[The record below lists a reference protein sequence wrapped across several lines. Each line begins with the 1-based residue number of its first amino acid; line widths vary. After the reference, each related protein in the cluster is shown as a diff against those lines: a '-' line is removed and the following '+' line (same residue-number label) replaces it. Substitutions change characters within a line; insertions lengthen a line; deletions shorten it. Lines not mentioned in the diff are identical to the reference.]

1 MDNENVAKAIRHLR
15 KSKNITQR
23 ELANKLGISDKA
35 VSKWERGL
43 GIPDV
48 SLLTKLSII
57 LDIDVESL
65 LAGNIC
71 HNDMNWMGILC
82 LDTGTE
88 DTEISSLFAGT
99 VIHNKP
105 LYHYTVSLFLLLGIS
120 DLIIIG
126 DKINIEFIKEDI
138 NGGNELGIT
147 VQCIDSQITQSDL
160 MLYVGRY
167 AAGRNIMY
175 IHGFQF
181 LFGLDLTKI
190 MKRAMSDLRE
200 ATVLTLLSSPANEK
214 NKISFDSSKK
224 ATRECIEK
232 HDTYRWIPVFFIRE
246 GLLEQ
251 SVNALKRPSKYIVE
265 ELIKRDLLSVELV
278 GRGMIAIDIDSIST
292 AKEVSKLVEIINQTQ
307 NINIAKLDEIS
318 HLRGL
323 KC

>member
-1 MDNENVAKAIRHLR
+1 MDNQNVAKAIRYLR
-15 KSKNITQR
+15 KSKHITQK
-23 ELANKLGISDKA
+23 ELANKLGVSDKA

-65 LAGNIC
+65 LGGNIC
-71 HNDMNWMGILC
+71 HSNMNWLGILC
-82 LDTGTE
+82 LDTNTE
-88 DTEISSLFAGT
+88 AVERSSLFAGS

-120 DLIIIG
+120 DIVIIG
-126 DKINIEFIKEDI
+126 DKIDIEFIKEDI

-147 VQCIDSQITQSDL
+147 VQCIDSQITQRDL
-160 MLYVGRY
+160 MLYVDRY
-167 AAGRNIMY
+167 AVGRNIMY

-200 ATVLTLLSSPANEK
+200 ATVLTLLNSPANEE
-214 NKISFDSSKK
+214 NIILFDSSKK

-232 HDTYRWIPVFFIRE
+232 HDTYRWIPIFFIRV
-246 GLLEQ
+246 GLLKQ
-251 SVNALKRPSKYIVE
+251 SVNVLKQPSKYIVE
-265 ELIKRDLLSVELV
+265 ELIKRELLSVELV
-278 GRGMIAIDIDSIST
+278 GRGMISIDIDSAST

-307 NINIAKLDEIS
+307 NIDIAKLDEIS